1 MPAMPDPAAAGDP
14 ARGARLSRR
23 RRGRVAICL
32 AVCVVLL
39 VIDQLTKFL
48 ARQNLS
54 TEKDVPILGPVLS
67 LRLLYNPGAT
77 LGMGSSATWVISVF
91 AIVVS
96 CALLWAMVR
105 TDSLSWGI
113 VCSLA
118 FSGAVGNLI
127 DRIVYA
133 HGFLDGRVV
142 DFLDY
147 GWSIGNIADAYLTIA
162 AVIAIVLLLRSVPF
176 AAGAAEEG
184 KAPKSETG
192 EGRK

>member
-14 ARGARLSRR
+14 ARAARFSRR

-39 VIDQLTKFL
+39 AIDQLTKFL

-54 TEKDVPILGPVLS
+54 TEKDVPIFGPVFS

-176 AAGAAEEG
+176 AAGVDG